1 VYHIYMYLF
10 WGTINKDEYKVTCG
24 IGISRLTTY

>member
-1 VYHIYMYLF
+1 MYLF